1 MTILFLFFIRA
12 CASGVIQ
19 AVYVY
24 TPEVYPTKMRA
35 FALGFHTA
43 AARLG
48 AITTPYIAQ
57 VTQCHPKSIYPHLNI
72 HGELQILFTGVGR
85 ITVHLNNVGGTP
97 QHNLGV
103 VLRLKDLCCCAQ

>member
-1 MTILFLFFIRA
+1 MTHANLHFVLLCILLCQVVITACHICRTVTILFLFFIRA

-57 VTQCHPKSIYPHLNI
+57 VTQYHPKSIYPHLNI
-72 HGELQILFTGVGR
+72 HSELILFTE
-85 ITVHLNNVGGTP
+85 
-97 QHNLGV
+97 
-103 VLRLKDLCCCAQ
+103 